1 MKGLMVLGYSVLL
14 GVVAV
19 KPTFAQDDLFIYP
32 QKSQT
37 EEQQS
42 KDRFECHEWAVQ
54 QSGFDPTAPV
64 SSSPTSTQDSTGGEA
79 LGRAGR
85 GAAVGAV
92 GGAIAGDAGKGA
104 TIGAAA
110 GGGTGLIKKKRQNQE
125 AADAEA
131 QRTAATEER
140 QGTYRR
146 ALSACLEGRGY
157 TIK

>member
-1 MKGLMVLGYSVLL
+1 MKAVMALGCGVLL
-14 GVVAV
+14 GVLVV
-19 KPTFAQDDLFIYP
+19 KPTFAQDDWFLYP
-32 QKSQT
+32 QQGQT

-54 QSGFDPTAPV
+54 QTGFDPTAPV
-64 SSSPTSTQDSTGGEA
+64 STQSTTSQNSTGGEV

-85 GAAVGAV
+85 GAAAGAV

-104 TIGAAA
+104 AIGAAA
-110 GGGTGLIKKKRQNQE
+110 GGGTGLIKKGREDQQ
-125 AADAEA
+125 AAESEA
-131 QRTAATEER
+131 QQAATTEEQR
-140 QGTYRR
+140 ATYQR